1 MARSSIGSARSVL
14 RYYSH
19 FFPLSANRP
28 QLADEFVVG
37 TYSKEI
43 QRVAVNKQ
51 NRLQAVD
58 DFKLLFFTKLPH
70 VVQARPERAEAPSPG

>member
-1 MARSSIGSARSVL
+1 M
-14 RYYSH
+14 
-19 FFPLSANRP
+19 
-28 QLADEFVVG
+28 VG

-70 VVQARPERAEAPSPG
+70 MVQVRAEDPKART